1 MMEML
6 RISIWNQAY
15 PLGRLTGMPRIDLSA
30 WLTSP
35 EPIVNVVQRKRD
47 AKKKRGDGC
56 QEERDTRDEKEEKEE
71 KAGRGSGKKKYCT
84 RDPATSAQSGR
95 AKGSNTE
102 ITVYCV
108 ASRRLLP
115 IH

>member
-1 MMEML
+1 
-6 RISIWNQAY
+6 
-15 PLGRLTGMPRIDLSA
+15 MPKTDFSA

-71 KAGRGSGKKKYCT
+71 EGGKGVRKKKIPDT
-84 RDPATSAQSGR
+84 GPS
-95 AKGSNTE
+95 
-102 ITVYCV
+102 
-108 ASRRLLP
+108 
-115 IH
+115 H